1 MLPPKFVVRINFTR
15 LIESQKTASVLQGEN
30 GADIMRGFA
39 GIFPSFA
46 HGGPGDVALVY
57 VGHM

>member
-1 MLPPKFVVRINFTR
+1 
-15 LIESQKTASVLQGEN
+15 
-30 GADIMRGFA
+30 MRGFA

>member
-1 MLPPKFVVRINFTR
+1 
-15 LIESQKTASVLQGEN
+15 
-30 GADIMRGFA
+30 MRGFA
-39 GIFPSFA
+39 GIFKFFA